1 MSLKVM
7 ISIHVPKTGGT
18 SFRRMLE
25 DLFGDGFQPDYDWEP
40 RPALMDGTEL
50 QGSDDEIR
58 AMFENGIRCVH
69 GHFNARKYLRL
80 REIEGIEPVFITW
93 LRDPAERCMS
103 TYHFLRKLDTPV
115 DEQPEWERKAKEL
128 SLKDFFEQTRFGA
141 NRQFAQLRALDRDD
155 LAFIG
160 CTERFEDSARV
171 FRHLF
176 FPHVPD
182 VRIEHELKNEE
193 RTGRYHIPAPLRAR
207 LVDLNV
213 FDEQLYQY
221 GRGWLSGA
229 LRTLPERA
237 GHCVF
242 STPAPAPAPAPV
254 HAEAIPARPESAPS
268 FARLWQSFGR
278 RISRSESES
287 GRRPGQN
294 R

>member
-1 MSLKVM
+1 M

-128 SLKDFFEQTRFGA
+128 SEREFFEQTRYGA
-141 NRQFAQLRALDRDD
+141 NRQFAQLRALDRDE

-176 FPHVPD
+176 FPSAAPVA
-182 VRIEHELKNEE
+182 IQHELRNEE

-207 LVDLNV
+207 LVELNV

-229 LRTLPERA
+229 LRTMP
-237 GHCVF
+237 GDQQVF
-242 STPAPAPAPAPV
+242 PTPAQ
-254 HAEAIPARPESAPS
+254 PESAPS